1 MRIKE
6 YNLTRISQDLLSIIY
21 MPILCYFLI
30 TKNINLDHP
39 ELLTNVKLR
48 QMNSIGVTWE
58 LWSLVNK
65 VVNIHGLLRKQLDI
79 CYEHIGQ
86 YRYQDNAKSFNYSPA
101 LIFLFSILLHLV
113 RDTFQSFLY
122 G

>member
-1 MRIKE
+1 
-6 YNLTRISQDLLSIIY
+6 
-21 MPILCYFLI
+21 MPILCYFLM
-30 TKNINLDHP
+30 TKNIKLDHP

-65 VVNIHGLLRKQLDI
+65 VINIHGLLRTQLDI

-86 YRYQDNAKSFNYSPA
+86 YRYQDNAKSFHYTPA
-101 LIFLFSILLHLV
+101 LIFVSLFSFTLLGIPFKGFFMDNVHKSLP
-113 RDTFQSFLY
+113 LAL
-122 G
+122 